1 LTFKKNKCLVNSKNK
16 IIMEKKQTAVE
27 FLGLELNMIFH
38 DITPELWEE
47 VELKFQ
53 QAKQMEKEQ
62 ILDSWDDGYSC
73 GMYQEGLGIDYYNET
88 YGGKD
93 EK

>member
-1 LTFKKNKCLVNSKNK
+1 
-16 IIMEKKQTAVE
+16 MEKKQTAVE
-27 FLGLELNMIFH
+27 WLAERCGLQALEDVIA
-38 DITPELWEE
+38 E
-47 VELKFQ
+47 
-53 QAKQMEKEQ
+53 AKQMEKEQ
-62 ILDSWDDGYSC
+62 IFDSWDDGYSC